1 MYKEIDENEE
11 QKKYTEVV
19 NKITPETL
27 GLKPTNDF
35 AEYAQQTII
44 DENPDKVKEWVG
56 KGAINIME
64 AGKRY
69 AAEFDGTYG
78 NIDPAANLNSIEKAL
93 HNSGINNA
101 VDERIEKRTK
111 AKEERN
117 KRVNNGTASILDRIG
132 ASLDRWG
139 NASYQAQLKGAEQQE
154 NSQMPHKNDPN
165 YKYKPVGTDITGR
178 VIYNETDLRK
188 KIDFSEALAD
198 SIGKGKALPFI
209 SGLVEGSSSKKY
221 RDIAE
226 RIRNGEA
233 IRQDELD
240 FVNRYNENLNEEY
253 IRGYTIGGQIGS
265 SILPSLL
272 AFGSEIALGGAVL
285 SRLGLKGAG
294 IAGGTNLGKNLL
306 RSGKVG
312 KKAAKAIAFTS
323 GQLAEGAITA
333 GVTSAVNPSRIF
345 ATYQER
351 RLNDEMKITDRGT
364 VIFSEAKE
372 SPAKAFIKSLGQVYI
387 SYFTENMG
395 ALLGSPLKAGGN
407 AIKNVGAQQFA
418 KVIEKNPVLEK
429 LIQRT
434 APIFAKAY
442 EKLNNLPIKGKSVEW
457 LKGQVKFDGFIEE
470 LGEEVLE
477 DILNLT
483 FGTNDEERT
492 LENYVS
498 KIVKSPEE
506 WAVLAGV
513 IALQGTML
521 SIAGNTLGDY
531 MHSNGVEFENIAKVL
546 TDSTESE
553 KIEYIDEA
561 IKRGDIKINEGA
573 IQDNQGHVSNLKNK
587 YYTQIKNAG
596 IEDTE
601 ALQTADLFSQVI
613 ATTANKFDM
622 SIEDTDRLMGLNIQ
636 SMTDEQAKAQ
646 QQADIKVQQ
655 ENLEKHNQPLYQRKK
670 IRTSPGQ
677 ISLNFDNVLQMN
689 LFQQK
694 QIFAPQEAG
703 NQPVQ
708 LEIKSS
714 YTESDILTTPQTT
727 EQIND
732 VGDSLLGNLKKNKK
746 QYTWAE
752 LENMN
757 DLLRSKYIAK
767 KYIVQMP
774 TFQELKEQGLSDR
787 SAAYVLYVYSKINS
801 KPASGYDSLKSQ
813 KTYYDF
819 VNEIIE
825 KTIQFAK
832 DNNELITNFS
842 PSQFNNDLFKTI
854 FPNTENKPVNNVFRA
869 YPEYNYKASVVGGN
883 KFVNSL
889 YLDYQSNKDID
900 KLAKTYSSGSNDNKK
915 ITENL
920 TGWQKKFEVSQNY
933 RGWFIADRKSGMII
947 SSTNL
952 PSKEI
957 AEFYAQK
964 IYDYLQANQNSFT
977 VDFSKMRNHIPRRQ
991 NNQNVR
997 PEALIE
1003 IFGFRGINFGNWT
1016 KQSERQDFVNLAY
1029 DSLYDLA
1036 EILNIP
1042 PKALSLGGKL
1052 GLAFGAQG
1060 RSRAAGHFI
1069 PEYNEI
1075 NLTRKSGAGSL
1086 AHEWWHALDFYFG
1099 DQSNGKDFSGTP
1111 ALTLKSQGLLREDI
1125 YNALSE
1131 IREQMKFAPLTEDEL
1146 NTKKNIIEERIKR
1159 NIEYYAN
1166 DIKKSF
1172 SKSKHSV
1179 QINSFIDDI
1188 LNRVGSID
1196 IKAERDELDKK
1207 FVEMLEERRRTF
1219 DNLSKLNNLEYQI
1232 LKLQQVE
1239 ALAQASKK
1247 YTNYYNNAVKLNQI
1261 EKGSGNYWT
1270 QDTELGAR
1278 AFASYILD
1286 KINQQQYTNHFL
1298 VQDEALQHS
1307 IDLSALAERIQNQT
1321 ENKDSID
1328 NKSMIVEW
1336 FPADTEERKRI
1347 FEAFDRLFNKVQV
1360 RNENNNLI
1368 LYQSINESN
1377 NFQDD
1382 INNARGF
1389 TYQRFNFDGTT
1400 KDNLIVLLKGKANKS
1415 TLLHEFAHVYLIT
1428 LNNLARENAKARD
1441 LLIKVNKFLNYNGVE
1456 YTTAQ
1461 HEKFA
1466 NSFVAY
1472 VRTGKAPTFG
1482 LKRVFEN
1489 FKKWLNDLYSNLQLS
1504 DEIELSQEAKD
1515 VFDELLGDMT
1525 LEKQKQISLDIIQK
1539 AKDNARLRFWEDE
1552 KDNRNISQNQLTD
1565 RQRRYRDTAYN
1576 ILWYAL
1582 SHTKNE
1588 EGKQLVKDKR
1598 QLYMLLGNDSKVNR
1612 KNKGVMSQSEKLK
1625 SILAELDDA
1634 FSGNDGFLPEW
1645 AEFFND
1651 PGVSTQNDEMADSEL
1666 ALMALDVIENK
1677 KYLYDAENVYEE
1689 LSVNDVKIAELELDY
1704 IIQKYAED
1712 KTDKSNVVV
1721 AFFEW
1726 IDNQHPYIHEDLI
1739 AKWESKTNEI
1749 DRYQALNKF
1758 EQAKEDLK
1766 LYAATLKGH
1775 GDYSWQFAEY
1785 ARAILKRLDF
1795 MTERDKEKIF
1805 SKLKEYNSFREV
1817 ERNLDY
1823 VMDYAQTLDDVTLRR
1838 NIADTIINEIK
1849 HTTPEI
1855 KNGTKKTR
1863 YDYRTN
1869 KLFERLRYLNKLNQ
1883 EEITDLYDAYV
1894 NGEIERRAEQFDENG
1909 TISSK
1914 VETYFEDIENSFLQ
1928 FKANGMYYNSAEML
1942 QTLLDKI
1949 QNAKFTGKLA
1959 RDEMDFE
1966 RQMNQKNWIDNCAKA
1981 VETHKGKVGKTEELY
1996 SMEANFDSLLSMI
2009 FDDKIKNKF
2018 SLDDLYAQVD
2028 GRVGKDREE
2037 VLNKIADAFGFQGVL
2052 KGAMLNNKFIE
2063 MTNDKFTI
2071 KQRYANKYQ
2080 TDTSGVWNWEDITLS
2095 RMEVLYY
2102 YIQSK
2107 NPTSYAMLTDMGDEN
2122 TAPKGQFD
2130 KFEFDELINKL
2141 TDQEKLM
2148 GDILQ
2153 TAAEKYYN
2161 DLNKYHIKK
2170 HHIDMGKVTCYFPRK
2185 SEMKEINELDLFNQY
2200 TEKSTNPKFVK
2211 MRSAGPSVRIAP
2223 ANPINVLFNHIQKAN
2238 TIIIMGDQLDLM
2250 NKVFRDN
2257 DLKQK
2262 IKSVFGDKVYME
2274 FMQHVTE
2281 NLYSGQTATL
2291 SNAEGIISKIMSNVI
2306 AAPMLIKPQ
2315 IGIKQV
2321 MGLINYGVGDEHV
2334 STLEWLKAFGKVI
2347 KNPKAAIDFMMKDEY
2362 LKDRLTRANLN
2373 EAMKNQVDNKLFSK
2387 MSLLT
2392 DYFSLNMRLGDLFN
2406 LTLGGRAYIQVL
2418 LDKGYTEK
2426 QAFEL
2431 FRRKTISDQQSS
2443 IPSTLSNLQRNSKNN
2458 PFARL
2463 LFAYQN
2469 TPHQYF
2475 RICANA
2481 VIKAKQGKMSK
2492 TQAVKTIFIYWW
2504 FLPFIFNMA
2513 GSLSLI
2519 TFLTTGDPDEIYN
2532 DMLIACLGSIT
2543 CIPFFGE
2550 MARALFSTVTGQ
2562 EYFGNKDWFTRAN
2575 ESIIKPINK
2584 ARKGDLT
2591 FEDVLKSLEIL
2602 AQGFGIPLEEI
2613 DTQLEAV
2620 GDYAQGDIA
2629 KGFLKTLGYSRY
2641 RAKKLTGEEK
2651 E

>member
-78 NIDPAANLNSIEKAL
+78 NIDPAANLNRIEKAL

-154 NSQMPHKNDPN
+154 NSQMPHKNNPN

-294 IAGGTNLGKNLL
+294 VAGGTNLGKNLL
-306 RSGKVG
+306 RSGKVS

-333 GVTSAVNPSRIF
+333 GVTSVVNPSRIF

-483 FGTNDEERT
+483 FGTDDEERT

-521 SIAGNTLGDY
+521 SIAGNTLGNY

-546 TDSTESE
+546 TNSTESE

-646 QQADIKVQQ
+646 QQADIKAQQ
-655 ENLEKHNQPLYQRKK
+655 EYIKKHNQPLYQSVDSAGASEKEVSK
-670 IRTSPGQ
+670 A
-677 ISLNFDNVLQMN
+677 
-689 LFQQK
+689 QK
-694 QIFAPQEAG
+694 EWQEKG
-703 NQPVQ
+703 
-708 LEIKSS
+708 
-714 YTESDILTTPQTT
+714 TESKYFKKWF
-727 EQIND
+727 
-732 VGDSLLGNLKKNKK
+732 GDSKVVDKTGKPLVVYHGTNADFDTFDETKIGTATDMGIWGKGFYFGNTKTPYGTK
-746 QYTWAE
+746 
-752 LENMN
+752 
-757 DLLRSKYIAK
+757 
-767 KYIVQMP
+767 QMP
-774 TFQELKEQGLSDR
+774 VYLKIDNPF
-787 SAAYVLYVYSKINS
+787 VIN
-801 KPASGYDSLKSQ
+801 
-813 KTYYDF
+813 
-819 VNEIIE
+819 N
-825 KTIQFAK
+825 
-832 DNNELITNFS
+832 
-842 PSQFNNDLFKTI
+842 FKTI
-854 FPNTENKPVNNVFRA
+854 EEIADYLDVSEFNFRLDSNGIIHFAQDQINQITSHIKERGHDGVIMHSGGWSEYVVFTPEQIKSVNNQGTFDVENSNIYYQSAMKKSRSDNFADFYKAVLSKPKNTNDKEQFNAVTKDNLNIRIPHDTVIHDENRHKLTADEWQELLDNIDNVSYATISKKKSRFGGTPVLLKVDTENNCFGVVVETFAKNNPLISTAFIDTQSNIENWIENNRIKNEAVPNGTKTTFLDISLTNIITNIN
-869 YPEYNYKASVVGGN
+869 P
-883 KFVNSL
+883 KFKSKIINL
-889 YLDYQSNKDID
+889 NTYYQSENEQSGID
-900 KLAKTYSSGSNDNKK
+900 
-915 ITENL
+915 
-920 TGWQKKFEVSQNY
+920 
-933 RGWFIADRKSGMII
+933 
-947 SSTNL
+947 
-952 PSKEI
+952 
-957 AEFYAQK
+957 
-964 IYDYLQANQNSFT
+964 
-977 VDFSKMRNHIPRRQ
+977 
-991 NNQNVR
+991 
-997 PEALIE
+997 
-1003 IFGFRGINFGNWT
+1003 
-1016 KQSERQDFVNLAY
+1016 
-1029 DSLYDLA
+1029 
-1036 EILNIP
+1036 
-1042 PKALSLGGKL
+1042 
-1052 GLAFGAQG
+1052 
-1060 RSRAAGHFI
+1060 
-1069 PEYNEI
+1069 
-1075 NLTRKSGAGSL
+1075 
-1086 AHEWWHALDFYFG
+1086 
-1099 DQSNGKDFSGTP
+1099 
-1111 ALTLKSQGLLREDI
+1111 
-1125 YNALSE
+1125 
-1131 IREQMKFAPLTEDEL
+1131 
-1146 NTKKNIIEERIKR
+1146 
-1159 NIEYYAN
+1159 
-1166 DIKKSF
+1166 
-1172 SKSKHSV
+1172 
-1179 QINSFIDDI
+1179 
-1188 LNRVGSID
+1188 
-1196 IKAERDELDKK
+1196 
-1207 FVEMLEERRRTF
+1207 
-1219 DNLSKLNNLEYQI
+1219 
-1232 LKLQQVE
+1232 
-1239 ALAQASKK
+1239 
-1247 YTNYYNNAVKLNQI
+1247 
-1261 EKGSGNYWT
+1261 
-1270 QDTELGAR
+1270 
-1278 AFASYILD
+1278 
-1286 KINQQQYTNHFL
+1286 
-1298 VQDEALQHS
+1298 
-1307 IDLSALAERIQNQT
+1307 
-1321 ENKDSID
+1321 
-1328 NKSMIVEW
+1328 
-1336 FPADTEERKRI
+1336 
-1347 FEAFDRLFNKVQV
+1347 
-1360 RNENNNLI
+1360 
-1368 LYQSINESN
+1368 
-1377 NFQDD
+1377 
-1382 INNARGF
+1382 NARGF

-1472 VRTGKAPTFG
+1472 VRTGKAPNYG

-1489 FKKWLNDLYSNLQLS
+1489 FKKWLNDLYSSFQLS

-1515 VFDELLGDMT
+1515 VFDELLGDMS
-1525 LEKQKQISLDIIQK
+1525 LEAQKKISQDILKKARNNALLMIQQTENNK
-1539 AKDNARLRFWEDE
+1539 H
-1552 KDNRNISQNQLTD
+1552 NIPQNQLTD
-1565 RQRRYRDTAYN
+1565 RQRRYRDTAYD

-1598 QLYMLLGNDSKVNR
+1598 QLYMLLGNDSNANK
-1612 KNKGVMSQSEKLK
+1612 KNMGVMSQSEKFK
-1625 SILAELDDA
+1625 FILAELDDA

-1645 AEFFND
+1645 SEFFND
-1651 PGVSTQNDEMADSEL
+1651 PGVSSGNDTSADAEL

-1677 KYLYDAENVYEE
+1677 KYLYDADNIYEE
-1689 LSVNDVKIAELELDY
+1689 LTDQDVTMAQLELDY
-1704 IIQKYAED
+1704 IIQRYRED
-1712 KTDKSNVVV
+1712 TDKSNVVV
-1721 AFFEW
+1721 AFFDW
-1726 IDNQHPYIHEDLI
+1726 IDNQHPYIQEDLI
-1739 AKWESKTNEI
+1739 AHWEMKTNEI
-1749 DRYQALNKF
+1749 DRYQSLNKF

-1775 GDYSWQFAEY
+1775 GDYSSQFAEY

-1823 VMDYAQTLDDVTLRR
+1823 IMDYAQTLDDVTLRR

-1869 KLFERLRYLNKLNQ
+1869 ILFERLRYLNKLNQ

-1914 VETYFEDIENSFLQ
+1914 AETYFEDIENSFLQ
-1928 FKANGMYYNSAEML
+1928 FKANGMYYNSTEML
-1942 QTLLDKI
+1942 QTLLEKI

-2080 TDTSGVWNWEDITLS
+2080 TDTLGVWNWEDITLS

-2122 TAPKGQFD
+2122 TAPKGQFN

-2211 MRSAGPSVRIAP
+2211 MRSAGPSVRISP

-2262 IKSVFGDKVYME
+2262 IKSVFGEKVYME

-2281 NLYSGQTATL
+2281 NLYSGQVTTL

-2347 KNPKAAIDFMMKDEY
+2347 KNPKAAIDFMMRDEY

-2406 LTLGGRAYIQVL
+2406 LTLGGRAYVQVL

-2431 FRRKTISDQQSS
+2431 FRKKTISDQQSS

-2550 MARALFSTVTGQ
+2550 MARALFSTITGQ

-2613 DTQLEAV
+2613 DTQIEAV

>member
-19 NKITPETL
+19 NKITPESL
-27 GLKPTNDF
+27 GLRPTNDF

-56 KGAINIME
+56 KGAINVME

-69 AAEFDGTYG
+69 ASEFDGTYG
-78 NIDPAANLNSIEKAL
+78 NIDPAANLNRVEKAL
-93 HNSGINNA
+93 QNSGVNNI
-101 VDERIEKRTK
+101 VDERINKRTK
-111 AKEERN
+111 AKAERN

-132 ASLDRWG
+132 AGLDRWG
-139 NASYQAQLKGAEQQE
+139 NASYQAQVKGAEQQE
-154 NSQMPHKNDPN
+154 ASQMPHKNDPN

-209 SGLVEGSSSKKY
+209 SGLVEGSSAKKY

-226 RIRNGEA
+226 RIKNGEA

-272 AFGSEIALGGAVL
+272 AFGSEMALGGAVL
-285 SRLGLKGAG
+285 GRLGLKGVGVAS
-294 IAGGTNLGKNLL
+294 GTNLGKSLL
-306 RSGKVG
+306 RSGKVS
-312 KKAAKAIAFTS
+312 KKMAKAIAFTT
-323 GQLAEGAITA
+323 GQLAEGGITA

-372 SPAKAFIKSLGQVYI
+372 SPAKAFVKSLGQVYI

-407 AIKNVGAQQFA
+407 AIKNIGAQQFA

-429 LIQRT
+429 FIQRT

-483 FGTNDEERT
+483 FGTDDEERT

-531 MHSNGVEFENIAKVL
+531 MHTNGVEFEDIARVL
-546 TDSTESE
+546 TNSTEAE
-553 KIEYIDEA
+553 KIEYINEA

-573 IQDNQGHVSNLKNK
+573 IQDNQGLVSNLKNK

-613 ATTANKFDM
+613 ATTANKFNM

-646 QQADIKVQQ
+646 QQADIKTQQ
-655 ENLEKHNQPLYQRKK
+655 ENIKKHNQPLYQSADSAGAENNE
-670 IRTSPGQ
+670 IE
-677 ISLNFDNVLQMN
+677 
-689 LFQQK
+689 
-694 QIFAPQEAG
+694 AAQEEWQEKG
-703 NQPVQ
+703 
-708 LEIKSS
+708 
-714 YTESDILTTPQTT
+714 TESKYFKKWF
-727 EQIND
+727 
-732 VGDSLLGNLKKNKK
+732 GDSKVVD
-746 QYTWAE
+746 
-752 LENMN
+752 ENGEP
-757 DLLRSKYIAK
+757 LIVYHGSKVADI
-767 KYIVQMP
+767 
-774 TFQELKEQGLSDR
+774 KEFD
-787 SAAYVLYVYSKINS
+787 
-801 KPASGYDSLKSQ
+801 
-813 KTYYDF
+813 
-819 VNEIIE
+819 
-825 KTIQFAK
+825 
-832 DNNELITNFS
+832 
-842 PSQFNNDLFKTI
+842 
-854 FPNTENKPVNNVFRA
+854 
-869 YPEYNYKASVVGGN
+869 
-883 KFVNSL
+883 
-889 YLDYQSNKDID
+889 SNK
-900 KLAKTYSSGSNDNKK
+900 SNYGHISAGFNFFTNNKNG
-915 ITENL
+915 E
-920 TGWQKKFEVSQNY
+920 GES
-933 RGWFIADRKSGMII
+933 
-947 SSTNL
+947 
-952 PSKEI
+952 
-957 AEFYAQK
+957 AEFYAGKNGTIYECYISMKNPLVYNATGWKDEGVEYKTPVEFFDTNKGEIKRTYRKGDYDGIIVKVGDNTIYAVPNSEQIKSVNNNGTFDSENPNIYYQSSENEERNLLMAHATKAERIDDIIESGELVAPSMSVTKKDSIELSNKKFGDVLFLRNPRRIDFQNDNIYDRDIYSPRLPEPDYKLTNGTTVNAYEYSSMQREWKGNPERFVQRYGKTFDEYFKDAEKVLFMGYTPSGNRKYKPYKPNFILEYIKKNKLIGGENTNYGLSSFLARLAKKQISKDALKRTANEALQDRENAVEEYDKLRDEYADLMFGELGNYYRFDGYSWQK
-964 IYDYLQANQNSFT
+964 ISDEDFT
-977 VDFSKMRNHIPRRQ
+977 EIMVAVAT
-991 NNQNVR
+991 NNKRKLNTYIDTDR
-997 PEALIE
+997 LPKELYNKLK
-1003 IFGFRGINFGNWT
+1003 NFT
-1016 KQSERQDFVNLAY
+1016 KR
-1029 DSLYDLA
+1029 
-1036 EILNIP
+1036 
-1042 PKALSLGGKL
+1042 ALSLP
-1052 GLAFGAQG
+1052 
-1060 RSRAAGHFI
+1060 RSYFEAK
-1069 PEYNEI
+1069 P
-1075 NLTRKSGAGSL
+1075 LRKV
-1086 AHEWWHALDFYFG
+1086 D
-1099 DQSNGKDFSGTP
+1099 
-1111 ALTLKSQGLLREDI
+1111 
-1125 YNALSE
+1125 LSE
-1131 IREQMKFAPLTEDEL
+1131 FP
-1146 NTKKNIIEERIKR
+1146 
-1159 NIEYYAN
+1159 Y
-1166 DIKKSF
+1166 
-1172 SKSKHSV
+1172 
-1179 QINSFIDDI
+1179 
-1188 LNRVGSID
+1188 
-1196 IKAERDELDKK
+1196 
-1207 FVEMLEERRRTF
+1207 
-1219 DNLSKLNNLEYQI
+1219 
-1232 LKLQQVE
+1232 
-1239 ALAQASKK
+1239 
-1247 YTNYYNNAVKLNQI
+1247 
-1261 EKGSGNYWT
+1261 
-1270 QDTELGAR
+1270 
-1278 AFASYILD
+1278 
-1286 KINQQQYTNHFL
+1286 
-1298 VQDEALQHS
+1298 
-1307 IDLSALAERIQNQT
+1307 ALAEKGVLSDKQIKGL
-1321 ENKDSID
+1321 KDWGVTVVEYEKGKLIETINNID
-1328 NKSMIVEW
+1328 TTQQQI
-1336 FPADTEERKRI
+1336 
-1347 FEAFDRLFNKVQV
+1347 
-1360 RNENNNLI
+1360 
-1368 LYQSINESN
+1368 Y
-1377 NFQDD
+1377 FQEGDSGID
-1382 INNARGF
+1382 NARGF

-1472 VRTGKAPTFG
+1472 VRTGKAPTYG

-1489 FKKWLNDLYSNLQLS
+1489 FKKWLNDLYSSLQLS

-1539 AKDNARLRFWEDE
+1539 AKDNALLRFWEDE

-1651 PGVSTQNDEMADSEL
+1651 PGVSSQNDEMADSEL

-1689 LSVNDVKIAELELDY
+1689 LSVNDVKMAELELDY
-1704 IIQKYAED
+1704 IIQRYAEEG
-1712 KTDKSNVVV
+1712 TDKSNVVV

-1726 IDNQHPYIHEDLI
+1726 IDNQHPYIQEDLI
-1739 AKWESKTNEI
+1739 SKWELKTNEI
-1749 DRYQALNKF
+1749 DRYQSLNKF

-1838 NIADTIINEIK
+1838 NIADTIISEIK

-1863 YDYRTN
+1863 YDYKTN
-1869 KLFERLRYLNKLNQ
+1869 KLFERLRYLNKLSHD
-1883 EEITDLYDAYV
+1883 EITDLYDAYV
-1894 NGEIERRAEQFDENG
+1894 NNEIERRSEQFDENG
-1909 TISSK
+1909 TISAK

-1928 FKANGMYYNSAEML
+1928 FKANGMYYNSTEML
-1942 QTLLDKI
+1942 QTLLEKI

-1981 VETHKGKVGKTEELY
+1981 VESHKGKVGKTEELY

-2037 VLNKIADAFGFQGVL
+2037 VLNKIADVFGFQGVM
-2052 KGAMLNNKFIE
+2052 KGALLNNKFIE
-2063 MTNDKFTI
+2063 MVNDKFTI

-2130 KFEFDELINKL
+2130 KFEFDQLINKL

-2406 LTLGGRAYIQVL
+2406 LTLGGRAYVQVL
-2418 LDKGYTEK
+2418 LDKGYTKE

-2431 FRRKTISDQQSS
+2431 FRRKTIADQQSS

-2492 TQAVKTIFIYWW
+2492 TQAAKTIFIYWW

-2550 MARALFSTVTGQ
+2550 MARAIFSGITGQ

-2575 ESIIKPINK
+2575 ESIVKPIKK

-2591 FEDVLKSLEIL
+2591 FEDVIKSLEIL

-2613 DTQLEAV
+2613 DTQIEAV
-2620 GDYAQGDIA
+2620 GDYAKGDIA

>member
-11 QKKYTEVV
+11 QKKYIEVV
-19 NKITPETL
+19 NKITPESL
-27 GLKPTNDF
+27 GLRPTNDF
-35 AEYAQQTII
+35 AEYAQQAII
-44 DENPDKVKEWVG
+44 DENPDKVKEWIG
-56 KGAINIME
+56 KGAINVME

-69 AAEFDGTYG
+69 ASELDGTYG
-78 NIDPAANLNSIEKAL
+78 NIDPAANLNRVEKAL
-93 HNSGINNA
+93 QNSGVNNI
-101 VDERIEKRTK
+101 VDERIEKQAK
-111 AKEERN
+111 AKAERN

-132 ASLDRWG
+132 AGLDRWG
-139 NASYQAQLKGAEQQE
+139 NASYQAQVKGAEQQE
-154 NSQMPHKNDPN
+154 ASQMPHKNDPN

-209 SGLVEGSSSKKY
+209 SGLIEGSSAKKY

-272 AFGSEIALGGAVL
+272 AFGSEMALGGAVL
-285 SRLGLKGAG
+285 GRLGLKGVGVAS
-294 IAGGTNLGKNLL
+294 GTNLGKSLL
-306 RSGKVG
+306 RSGKVS
-312 KKAAKAIAFTS
+312 KKMAKAIAFTT
-323 GQLAEGAITA
+323 GQLVEGGITA

-483 FGTNDEERT
+483 FGTDDEERT

-531 MHSNGVEFENIAKVL
+531 MHTNGVEFEDIARVL
-546 TDSTESE
+546 TNTTEAE
-553 KIEYIDEA
+553 KIEYINEA

-573 IQDNQGHVSNLKNK
+573 IQDNQGLVSNLKNK

-636 SMTDEQAKAQ
+636 SMTDEQAKEQ
-646 QQADIKVQQ
+646 QQADIKAQQ
-655 ENLEKHNQPLYQRKK
+655 ENIEKHNQPLYQSAMYKSPKK
-670 IRTSPGQ
+670 S
-677 ISLNFDNVLQMN
+677 FDEFYDQV
-689 LFQQK
+689 QQDRNPK
-694 QIFAPQEAG
+694 Q
-703 NQPVQ
+703 
-708 LEIKSS
+708 K
-714 YTESDILTTPQTT
+714 
-727 EQIND
+727 
-732 VGDSLLGNLKKNKK
+732 
-746 QYTWAE
+746 
-752 LENMN
+752 
-757 DLLRSKYIAK
+757 
-767 KYIVQMP
+767 
-774 TFQELKEQGLSDR
+774 
-787 SAAYVLYVYSKINS
+787 AYFT
-801 KPASGYDSLKSQ
+801 Q
-813 KTYYDF
+813 KT
-819 VNEIIE
+819 NAGIEIDIFHDVVRHDE
-825 KTIQFAK
+825 KKHSLTK
-832 DNNELITNFS
+832 EEWK
-842 PSQFNNDLFKTI
+842 DLFNSIDSNIEDKIIASKSYYRGKPVLFKVKVNSDYYGVSMEI
-854 FPNTENKPVNNVFRA
+854 FPNRNIITTAFKSTEKGVDTWLEKDKKKSAGTTAPNHQSGSSITKSNNVI
-869 YPEYNYKASVVGGN
+869 SGQT
-883 KFVNSL
+883 L
-889 YLDYQSNKDID
+889 IDI
-900 KLAKTYSSGSNDNKK
+900 
-915 ITENL
+915 I
-920 TGWQKKFEVSQNY
+920 
-933 RGWFIADRKSGMII
+933 
-947 SSTNL
+947 
-952 PSKEI
+952 
-957 AEFYAQK
+957 
-964 IYDYLQANQNSFT
+964 
-977 VDFSKMRNHIPRRQ
+977 
-991 NNQNVR
+991 
-997 PEALIE
+997 
-1003 IFGFRGINFGNWT
+1003 
-1016 KQSERQDFVNLAY
+1016 
-1029 DSLYDLA
+1029 
-1036 EILNIP
+1036 
-1042 PKALSLGGKL
+1042 
-1052 GLAFGAQG
+1052 
-1060 RSRAAGHFI
+1060 
-1069 PEYNEI
+1069 
-1075 NLTRKSGAGSL
+1075 
-1086 AHEWWHALDFYFG
+1086 
-1099 DQSNGKDFSGTP
+1099 
-1111 ALTLKSQGLLREDI
+1111 
-1125 YNALSE
+1125 
-1131 IREQMKFAPLTEDEL
+1131 
-1146 NTKKNIIEERIKR
+1146 
-1159 NIEYYAN
+1159 N
-1166 DIKKSF
+1166 DIKINFNPKTINNKIYYQSAMKKSRSDNF
-1172 SKSKHSV
+1172 ADFYKTVLSKPKNTNNKEQFNAVTHEGLNIRIPHDTVIHDENRHKLTADEWQDLLDNIDNVSYAAISKKKSRFGGTPVLLKVDTENNSFGVVVETFAKNNPLISTAFIDTQSNIENWIENNKIKNEAVPNGTKTTFLDISLTNIITDINPKFKSKI
-1179 QINSFIDDI
+1179 IN
-1188 LNRVGSID
+1188 LN
-1196 IKAERDELDKK
+1196 
-1207 FVEMLEERRRTF
+1207 TY
-1219 DNLSKLNNLEYQI
+1219 YQ
-1232 LKLQQVE
+1232 
-1239 ALAQASKK
+1239 
-1247 YTNYYNNAVKLNQI
+1247 
-1261 EKGSGNYWT
+1261 SGNE
-1270 QDTELGAR
+1270 Q
-1278 AFASYILD
+1278 
-1286 KINQQQYTNHFL
+1286 
-1298 VQDEALQHS
+1298 
-1307 IDLSALAERIQNQT
+1307 
-1321 ENKDSID
+1321 DSID
-1328 NKSMIVEW
+1328 
-1336 FPADTEERKRI
+1336 
-1347 FEAFDRLFNKVQV
+1347 
-1360 RNENNNLI
+1360 
-1368 LYQSINESN
+1368 
-1377 NFQDD
+1377 
-1382 INNARGF
+1382 NARGF
-1389 TYQRFNFDGTT
+1389 TYQRFNYDGST

-1472 VRTGKAPTFG
+1472 VRIGKAPTYG

-1489 FKKWLNDLYSNLQLS
+1489 FKKWLNDLYSSLQLS

-1515 VFDELLGDMT
+1515 VFDELLGDMS
-1525 LEKQKQISLDIIQK
+1525 LEAQKKISQDILKK
-1539 AKDNARLRFWEDE
+1539 AKNNALLMIQQNENN
-1552 KDNRNISQNQLTD
+1552 KHNIPQNQLTD
-1565 RQRRYRDTAYN
+1565 RQRRYRDTAYD

-1598 QLYMLLGNDSKVNR
+1598 QLYMLLGNDSKANK
-1612 KNKGVMSQSEKLK
+1612 KNMSVMSQSQKLK
-1625 SILAELDDA
+1625 FILAELDDA

-1645 AEFFND
+1645 SEFFND
-1651 PGVSTQNDEMADSEL
+1651 PGVSFGNDTSADAEL

-1689 LSVNDVKIAELELDY
+1689 LSVNDVKMAELELDY
-1704 IIQKYAED
+1704 IIQRYRED
-1712 KTDKSNVVV
+1712 TDKSNVVV

-1726 IDNQHPYIHEDLI
+1726 IDNQHPYIQEDLI
-1739 AKWESKTNEI
+1739 SKWELKTNEI
-1749 DRYQALNKF
+1749 DRYQSLNKF

-1863 YDYRTN
+1863 YDYKTN
-1869 KLFERLRYLNKLNQ
+1869 KLFERLRYLNKLSHD
-1883 EEITDLYDAYV
+1883 EITDLYDAYV
-1894 NGEIERRAEQFDENG
+1894 NNEIERRSEQFDENG

-1928 FKANGMYYNSAEML
+1928 FKANGMYYNSTEML
-1942 QTLLDKI
+1942 QTLLEKI

-1981 VETHKGKVGKTEELY
+1981 VESHKGKVGKTEELY

-2037 VLNKIADAFGFQGVL
+2037 VLNKIANVFGFQGVM
-2052 KGAMLNNKFIE
+2052 KGALLNNKFIE
-2063 MTNDKFTI
+2063 MVNDKFTI
-2071 KQRYANKYQ
+2071 KQRYANKYL

-2130 KFEFDELINKL
+2130 KFEFDQLINKL

-2281 NLYSGQTATL
+2281 NLYSGQTKTL

-2406 LTLGGRAYIQVL
+2406 LTLGGRAYVQVL
-2418 LDKGYTEK
+2418 LDKGYTKE

-2431 FRRKTISDQQSS
+2431 FRRKTIADQQSS

-2492 TQAVKTIFIYWW
+2492 KQAVKTTFIYWW
-2504 FLPFIFNMA
+2504 LLPFIFNMA
-2513 GSLSLI
+2513 GSLSPILY
-2519 TFLTTGDPDEIYN
+2519 LTTGDPDEIYN
-2532 DMLIACLGSIT
+2532 DMLIACLGPIT

-2550 MARALFSTVTGQ
+2550 MARALFSGVTGQ

-2575 ESIIKPINK
+2575 EAIVKPIQK
-2584 ARKGDLT
+2584 ARKNDLT
-2591 FEDVLKSLEIL
+2591 FGDVLKSLEIF

-2641 RAKKLTGEEK
+2641 RAKKLTGEVK

>member
-19 NKITPETL
+19 NKITPESL
-27 GLKPTNDF
+27 GLRPTNDF

-56 KGAINIME
+56 KGAINVME

-69 AAEFDGTYG
+69 ASEFDGTYG
-78 NIDPAANLNSIEKAL
+78 NIDPAANLNRVEKAL
-93 HNSGINNA
+93 HNSGVNNI
-101 VDERIEKRTK
+101 VDERINKRAKVK
-111 AKEERN
+111 AERN

-132 ASLDRWG
+132 AGLDRWG
-139 NASYQAQLKGAEQQE
+139 NASYQAQVKGAEQQE
-154 NSQMPHKNDPN
+154 ASQMPHKNDPN

-209 SGLVEGSSSKKY
+209 SGLVEGSSAKKY

-272 AFGSEIALGGAVL
+272 AFGSEMALGGAVL
-285 SRLGLKGAG
+285 GRLGLKGIGVAS
-294 IAGGTNLGKNLL
+294 GTNLGKSLL
-306 RSGKVG
+306 RSGKVS
-312 KKAAKAIAFTS
+312 KKMAKGIAFTT
-323 GQLAEGAITA
+323 GQLAEGGITA

-372 SPAKAFIKSLGQVYI
+372 SPAKAFVKSLGQVYI

-407 AIKNVGAQQFA
+407 AIKNIGAQQFA

-483 FGTNDEERT
+483 FGTDDEERT

-531 MHSNGVEFENIAKVL
+531 MHTNGVEFEDITRVL
-546 TDSTESE
+546 TNSTEAE
-553 KIEYIDEA
+553 KIEYINEA

-573 IQDNQGHVSNLKNK
+573 IQDNQGLVSNLKNK

-646 QQADIKVQQ
+646 QQADIKAQQ
-655 ENLEKHNQPLYQRKK
+655 ENIEKHNQPLYQSADSAGASEKEVSK
-670 IRTSPGQ
+670 A
-677 ISLNFDNVLQMN
+677 
-689 LFQQK
+689 QK
-694 QIFAPQEAG
+694 EWQEKG
-703 NQPVQ
+703 
-708 LEIKSS
+708 
-714 YTESDILTTPQTT
+714 TESKYFKKWFGNSKVVDETGKPLVVYHGGNIF
-727 EQIND
+727 D
-732 VGDSLLGNLKKNKK
+732 VFDYDKIGTNGTAEGVGFYFTDNKE
-746 QYTWAE
+746 TAE
-752 LENMN
+752 G
-757 DLLRSKYIAK
+757 YAK
-767 KYIVQMP
+767 KDG
-774 TFQELKEQGLSDR
+774 ELKECYLSIKKPLTYDSHYLSYNDVKNIIKKAAELQAEEYEEDIKDGFISNYADTYSLDIDDAVEMTTDIIYSEDKTDIDMLGELAY
-787 SAAYVLYVYSKINS
+787 SAGDEFANRATVLTT
-801 KPASGYDSLKSQ
+801 GYDGIVSNGFANERKGGGTFYIAFTPEQIKS
-813 KTYYDF
+813 
-819 VNEIIE
+819 
-825 KTIQFAK
+825 
-832 DNNELITNFS
+832 
-842 PSQFNNDLFKTI
+842 
-854 FPNTENKPVNNVFRA
+854 VNNQGTFDFANPNIYFQSA
-869 YPEYNYKASVVGGN
+869 YHGTPHRFDE
-883 KFVNSL
+883 FSL
-889 YLDYQSNKDID
+889 DNIG
-900 KLAKTYSSGSNDNKK
+900 SG
-915 ITENL
+915 EGAQAH
-920 TGWQKKFEVSQNY
+920 GWGLYFAEDREVSERY
-933 RGWFIADRKSGMII
+933 RK
-947 SSTNL
+947 T
-952 PSKEI
+952 
-957 AEFYAQK
+957 
-964 IYDYLQANQNSFT
+964 
-977 VDFSKMRNHIPRRQ
+977 
-991 NNQNVR
+991 
-997 PEALIE
+997 
-1003 IFGFRGINFGNWT
+1003 
-1016 KQSERQDFVNLAY
+1016 
-1029 DSLYDLA
+1029 
-1036 EILNIP
+1036 
-1042 PKALSLGGKL
+1042 
-1052 GLAFGAQG
+1052 
-1060 RSRAAGHFI
+1060 
-1069 PEYNEI
+1069 
-1075 NLTRKSGAGSL
+1075 
-1086 AHEWWHALDFYFG
+1086 
-1099 DQSNGKDFSGTP
+1099 
-1111 ALTLKSQGLLREDI
+1111 
-1125 YNALSE
+1125 LSE
-1131 IREQMKFAPLTEDEL
+1131 INDKWLYDGKDISSIVKGADIGLYKRTKHIGKKSMLEALQNRLEAAEEKAAKSKKDDDEISKLIFGDYAPDLNDIEIRDIKRQIDIVKNIDESKIEYKHSEGQLFKIDIPENDVLLDEDKGLREQPEKVRKAIFNYMKDNPDTFNMSIIRNHDEL
-1146 NTKKNIIEERIKR
+1146 PETKNGEWFYKEV
-1159 NIEYYAN
+1159 A
-1166 DIKKSF
+1166 F
-1172 SKSKHSV
+1172 
-1179 QINSFIDDI
+1179 
-1188 LNRVGSID
+1188 
-1196 IKAERDELDKK
+1196 
-1207 FVEMLEERRRTF
+1207 EERRKGVVGNGQKEASLLLNKYGIKGITYNGKQDGRCYVVF
-1219 DNLSKLNNLEYQI
+1219 DDKAINVLETY
-1232 LKLQQVE
+1232 
-1239 ALAQASKK
+1239 
-1247 YTNYYNNAVKLNQI
+1247 
-1261 EKGSGNYWT
+1261 
-1270 QDTELGAR
+1270 
-1278 AFASYILD
+1278 
-1286 KINQQQYTNHFL
+1286 
-1298 VQDEALQHS
+1298 
-1307 IDLSALAERIQNQT
+1307 
-1321 ENKDSID
+1321 
-1328 NKSMIVEW
+1328 
-1336 FPADTEERKRI
+1336 
-1347 FEAFDRLFNKVQV
+1347 
-1360 RNENNNLI
+1360 
-1368 LYQSINESN
+1368 YQSENE
-1377 NFQDD
+1377 QGGID
-1382 INNARGF
+1382 NARGF

-1472 VRTGKAPTFG
+1472 VRTGKAPTYG

-1489 FKKWLNDLYSNLQLS
+1489 FKKWLNDLYSSLQLS

-1525 LEKQKQISLDIIQK
+1525 LDAQKKISLDIIKK
-1539 AKDNARLRFWEDE
+1539 AKENALLRFWDDE
-1552 KDNRNISQNQLTD
+1552 AGNRNIPHNQLTD
-1565 RQRRYRDTAYN
+1565 RQRRYRDTAYD

-1625 SILAELDDA
+1625 SILSELDDA

-1651 PGVSTQNDEMADSEL
+1651 PGVSSQNDEMADSEL

-1689 LSVNDVKIAELELDY
+1689 LSVNDVKMAELELDY
-1704 IIQKYAED
+1704 IIQRYAEEGV
-1712 KTDKSNVVV
+1712 DKSNVVV

-1726 IDNQHPYIHEDLI
+1726 IDNQHPYIQEDLI
-1739 AKWESKTNEI
+1739 SKWELKTNEI
-1749 DRYQALNKF
+1749 DRYQSLNKF

-1838 NIADTIINEIK
+1838 NIADTIISEIK

-1863 YDYRTN
+1863 YDYKTN
-1869 KLFERLRYLNKLNQ
+1869 KLFERLRYLNKLSHD
-1883 EEITDLYDAYV
+1883 EITDLYDAYV
-1894 NGEIERRAEQFDENG
+1894 NNEIERRSEQFDENG

-1928 FKANGMYYNSAEML
+1928 FKANGMYYNSTEML
-1942 QTLLDKI
+1942 QTLLEKI

-1981 VETHKGKVGKTEELY
+1981 VESHKGKVGKTEELY

-2028 GRVGKDREE
+2028 GRVGKDRED
-2037 VLNKIADAFGFQGVL
+2037 VLNRIAEVFGFQGVM
-2052 KGAMLNNKFIE
+2052 KGALLNNKFIE
-2063 MTNDKFTI
+2063 MVNDKFTI

-2130 KFEFDELINKL
+2130 KFEFDQLINKL

-2347 KNPKAAIDFMMKDEY
+2347 KNPKAAMDFMMKDEY

-2406 LTLGGRAYIQVL
+2406 LTLGGRAYVQVL
-2418 LDKGYTEK
+2418 LDKGYTKE

-2431 FRRKTISDQQSS
+2431 FRRKTIADQQSS

-2492 TQAVKTIFIYWW
+2492 TQAAKTIFIYWW

-2519 TFLTTGDPDEIYN
+2519 TFLTTGNPDEIYN

-2550 MARALFSTVTGQ
+2550 MARAIFSGVTGQ

-2575 ESIIKPINK
+2575 ESIVKPIKK

-2591 FEDVLKSLEIL
+2591 FEDVIKSLEIL

-2613 DTQLEAV
+2613 DTQIEAV
-2620 GDYAQGDIA
+2620 GDYAKGDIA

>member
-19 NKITPETL
+19 NKITPESL
-27 GLKPTNDF
+27 GLRPTNDF
-35 AEYAQQTII
+35 AEYAQQAII
-44 DENPDKVKEWVG
+44 DENPDKVKEWIG
-56 KGAINIME
+56 KGAINVME

-69 AAEFDGTYG
+69 ASELDGTYG
-78 NIDPAANLNSIEKAL
+78 NIDPAANLNRVEKAL
-93 HNSGINNA
+93 QNSGVNNI
-101 VDERIEKRTK
+101 VDERIEKQAK
-111 AKEERN
+111 AKAERN
-117 KRVNNGTASILDRIG
+117 KKVNNGTASILDRIG
-132 ASLDRWG
+132 AGLDRWG
-139 NASYQAQLKGAEQQE
+139 NTSYQAQVKGAEQQE
-154 NSQMPHKNDPN
+154 ASQMPHKNDPN

-209 SGLVEGSSSKKY
+209 SGLIEGSSAKKY

-240 FVNRYNENLNEEY
+240 FVNRYNENLNQEY

-272 AFGSEIALGGAVL
+272 AFGSEMALGGAIL
-285 SRLGLKGAG
+285 GRLGLKGVGVAS
-294 IAGGTNLGKNLL
+294 GTNLGKSLL
-306 RSGKVG
+306 RSGKVS
-312 KKAAKAIAFTS
+312 KKMAKAIAFTT
-323 GQLAEGAITA
+323 GQLAEGGITA

-492 LENYVS
+492 LENYVN

-513 IALQGTML
+513 IALQGTAL
-521 SIAGNTLGDY
+521 SIAGNTLGNY
-531 MHSNGVEFENIAKVL
+531 MHSNGVEFEDIARVL
-546 TDSTESE
+546 TNSTEAE
-553 KIEYIDEA
+553 KIEYINEA
-561 IKRGDIKINEGA
+561 IKRGDIKINEDA
-573 IQDNQGHVSNLKNK
+573 IQDNQGLVSNLKNK

-636 SMTDEQAKAQ
+636 SMTDEQAKEQ
-646 QQADIKVQQ
+646 QQADIKAQQ
-655 ENLEKHNQPLYQRKK
+655 ENIEKHNQPLYQSAMYKSPKK
-670 IRTSPGQ
+670 S
-677 ISLNFDNVLQMN
+677 FDEFYDQV
-689 LFQQK
+689 QQDRNPK
-694 QIFAPQEAG
+694 Q
-703 NQPVQ
+703 
-708 LEIKSS
+708 K
-714 YTESDILTTPQTT
+714 
-727 EQIND
+727 
-732 VGDSLLGNLKKNKK
+732 
-746 QYTWAE
+746 
-752 LENMN
+752 
-757 DLLRSKYIAK
+757 
-767 KYIVQMP
+767 
-774 TFQELKEQGLSDR
+774 
-787 SAAYVLYVYSKINS
+787 AYFT
-801 KPASGYDSLKSQ
+801 Q
-813 KTYYDF
+813 KT
-819 VNEIIE
+819 NAGIEIDIFHDVVRHDE
-825 KTIQFAK
+825 KKHSLTK
-832 DNNELITNFS
+832 EEWK
-842 PSQFNNDLFKTI
+842 DLFNSIDSNIEDKIIASKSYYRGKPVLFKVKVNSDYYGVSMEI
-854 FPNTENKPVNNVFRA
+854 FPNRNIITTAFKSTEKGVDTWLEKDKKKSAGTTAPNHQSGSSITKSNNVI
-869 YPEYNYKASVVGGN
+869 SGQT
-883 KFVNSL
+883 L
-889 YLDYQSNKDID
+889 IDI
-900 KLAKTYSSGSNDNKK
+900 
-915 ITENL
+915 I
-920 TGWQKKFEVSQNY
+920 
-933 RGWFIADRKSGMII
+933 
-947 SSTNL
+947 
-952 PSKEI
+952 
-957 AEFYAQK
+957 
-964 IYDYLQANQNSFT
+964 
-977 VDFSKMRNHIPRRQ
+977 
-991 NNQNVR
+991 
-997 PEALIE
+997 
-1003 IFGFRGINFGNWT
+1003 
-1016 KQSERQDFVNLAY
+1016 
-1029 DSLYDLA
+1029 
-1036 EILNIP
+1036 
-1042 PKALSLGGKL
+1042 
-1052 GLAFGAQG
+1052 
-1060 RSRAAGHFI
+1060 
-1069 PEYNEI
+1069 
-1075 NLTRKSGAGSL
+1075 
-1086 AHEWWHALDFYFG
+1086 
-1099 DQSNGKDFSGTP
+1099 
-1111 ALTLKSQGLLREDI
+1111 
-1125 YNALSE
+1125 
-1131 IREQMKFAPLTEDEL
+1131 
-1146 NTKKNIIEERIKR
+1146 
-1159 NIEYYAN
+1159 N
-1166 DIKKSF
+1166 DIKINFNPKTINNKIYYQSAMKKSRSDNF
-1172 SKSKHSV
+1172 ADFYKTVLSKPKNTNNKEQFNAVTHEGLNIRIPHDTVIHDENRHKLTADEWQDLLDNIDNVSYAAISKKKSRFGGTPVLLKVDTENNSFGVVVETFAKNNPLISTAFIDTQSNIENWIENNKIKNEAVPNGTKTTFLDISLTNIITDINPKFKSKI
-1179 QINSFIDDI
+1179 IN
-1188 LNRVGSID
+1188 LN
-1196 IKAERDELDKK
+1196 
-1207 FVEMLEERRRTF
+1207 TY
-1219 DNLSKLNNLEYQI
+1219 YQ
-1232 LKLQQVE
+1232 
-1239 ALAQASKK
+1239 
-1247 YTNYYNNAVKLNQI
+1247 
-1261 EKGSGNYWT
+1261 SGNE
-1270 QDTELGAR
+1270 QSG
-1278 AFASYILD
+1278 
-1286 KINQQQYTNHFL
+1286 
-1298 VQDEALQHS
+1298 
-1307 IDLSALAERIQNQT
+1307 ID
-1321 ENKDSID
+1321 
-1328 NKSMIVEW
+1328 
-1336 FPADTEERKRI
+1336 
-1347 FEAFDRLFNKVQV
+1347 
-1360 RNENNNLI
+1360 
-1368 LYQSINESN
+1368 
-1377 NFQDD
+1377 
-1382 INNARGF
+1382 NARGF

-1428 LNNLARENAKARD
+1428 LNNLARENAKARN

-1472 VRTGKAPTFG
+1472 VRIGKAPTYG

-1489 FKKWLNDLYSNLQLS
+1489 FKKWLNDLYSSLQLS

-1515 VFDELLGDMT
+1515 VFDELLGDMS
-1525 LEKQKQISLDIIQK
+1525 LEAQKKISQDILKK
-1539 AKDNARLRFWEDE
+1539 AKNNALLMIQQNENN
-1552 KDNRNISQNQLTD
+1552 KHNIPQNQLTD
-1565 RQRRYRDTAYN
+1565 RQRRYRDTAYD

-1598 QLYMLLGNDSKVNR
+1598 QLYMLLGHDSKANK
-1612 KNKGVMSQSEKLK
+1612 KNMSIMSQSQKLK
-1625 SILAELDDA
+1625 FILAELDDA

-1645 AEFFND
+1645 SEFFND
-1651 PGVSTQNDEMADSEL
+1651 PGVSFGNDTSADAEL

-1689 LSVNDVKIAELELDY
+1689 LSENDVKMAELELDY
-1704 IIQKYAED
+1704 IIQRYRED
-1712 KTDKSNVVV
+1712 TDKSNVVV
-1721 AFFEW
+1721 AFFDW
-1726 IDNQHPYIHEDLI
+1726 IDNQHPYIQEDLI
-1739 AKWESKTNEI
+1739 AHWEMKTNEI
-1749 DRYQALNKF
+1749 DRYQSLNKF

-1766 LYAATLKGH
+1766 LYAATLKGY
-1775 GDYSWQFAEY
+1775 GDYSSQFAEY

-1863 YDYRTN
+1863 YDYKTN
-1869 KLFERLRYLNKLNQ
+1869 KLFERLRFLNKLSHD
-1883 EEITDLYDAYV
+1883 EITDLYDAYV
-1894 NGEIERRAEQFDENG
+1894 NNEIERRSEQFDENG

-1928 FKANGMYYNSAEML
+1928 FKANGMYYNSTEIL
-1942 QTLLDKI
+1942 QTLLEKI

-1981 VETHKGKVGKTEELY
+1981 VESHKGKVGKTEEFY

-2037 VLNKIADAFGFQGVL
+2037 VLNKIADVFGFQGVM
-2052 KGAMLNNKFIE
+2052 KGALLNNKFIE
-2063 MTNDKFTI
+2063 MVNDKFTI

-2130 KFEFDELINKL
+2130 KFEFDQLINKL

-2281 NLYSGQTATL
+2281 NLYSGQTKTL

-2334 STLEWLKAFGKVI
+2334 STLEWLNAFGKVI

-2406 LTLGGRAYIQVL
+2406 LTLGGRAYVQVL
-2418 LDKGYTEK
+2418 LDKGYTKE

-2431 FRRKTISDQQSS
+2431 FRRKTIADQQSS

-2492 TQAVKTIFIYWW
+2492 KQAVKTTFIYWW
-2504 FLPFIFNMA
+2504 LLPFIFNMA
-2513 GSLSLI
+2513 GSLSPILY
-2519 TFLTTGDPDEIYN
+2519 LTTGDPDEIYN
-2532 DMLIACLGSIT
+2532 DMLIACLGPIT

-2550 MARALFSTVTGQ
+2550 MARALFSGVTGQ

-2575 ESIIKPINK
+2575 EAIVKPIQK
-2584 ARKGDLT
+2584 ARKNDLT
-2591 FEDVLKSLEIL
+2591 FGDVLKSLEIF

-2641 RAKKLTGEEK
+2641 RAKKLTGEVK

>member
-19 NKITPETL
+19 NKITPESL
-27 GLKPTNDF
+27 GLRPTNDF

-56 KGAINIME
+56 KGAINVME

-69 AAEFDGTYG
+69 ASEFDGTYG
-78 NIDPAANLNSIEKAL
+78 NIDPAANLNRVEKAL
-93 HNSGINNA
+93 HNSGINNI
-101 VDERIEKRTK
+101 VDERINKRAK
-111 AKEERN
+111 AKAERN

-132 ASLDRWG
+132 AGLDRWG
-139 NASYQAQLKGAEQQE
+139 NASYQAQVKGAEQQE
-154 NSQMPHKNDPN
+154 ASQMPHKNDPN
-165 YKYKPVGTDITGR
+165 YKYKPVGSDITGR

-209 SGLVEGSSSKKY
+209 SGLVEGSSAKKY

-272 AFGSEIALGGAVL
+272 AFGSEMALGGAVL
-285 SRLGLKGAG
+285 GRLGLKGVGVASS
-294 IAGGTNLGKNLL
+294 TNLGKSLL
-306 RSGKVG
+306 RSGKVS
-312 KKAAKAIAFTS
+312 KKMAEAIAFTT
-323 GQLAEGAITA
+323 GQLAEGGITA

-372 SPAKAFIKSLGQVYI
+372 SPAKAFVKSLGQVYI

-407 AIKNVGAQQFA
+407 AIKNIGAQQFA

-483 FGTNDEERT
+483 FGTDDEERT

-531 MHSNGVEFENIAKVL
+531 MHTNGVEFEDIARVL
-546 TDSTESE
+546 TNSTEAE
-553 KIEYIDEA
+553 KIEYINEA

-573 IQDNQGHVSNLKNK
+573 IQDNQGLVSNLKNK

-646 QQADIKVQQ
+646 QQADIKAQQ
-655 ENLEKHNQPLYQRKK
+655 ENIEKHNQPLYQSVDSAGAENNEIKTAQKEWQEKGTESKYFKKWFGDSKVVDDNGEPLVVYHGGNIFDVFDYDKIGINGTAEGVGFYFTDNKETAEGYTKRNGELKECYLSIKKPLTYDSHYLSYNDVKNIIKKTAELQAEEYEEDIKDGFISNYADTYSLDIDNAVEMTADMIYSEDKTDIDMLGELAYSAGDEFANRATVLTTGYDGIVSNGFANERKGGGTFYIAFTPEQIKSVNNQGTFDTENPNIYYQIAYNGSPNNFDQFSTDYIGSGEGNQSHGWGLYFAENRETAERYRNRLKGIEESTLEGAKK
-670 IRTSPGQ
+670 IINQLNECLKFARNKKFK
-677 ISLNFDNVLQMN
+677 ISDTALDLYNSMEYRYENKNDFIADLQDSIAE
-689 LFQQK
+689 QKKHIK
-694 QIFAPQEAG
+694 QIEH
-703 NQPVQ
+703 
-708 LEIKSS
+708 
-714 YTESDILTTPQTT
+714 T
-727 EQIND
+727 
-732 VGDSLLGNLKKNKK
+732 LKKNG
-746 QYTWAE
+746 
-752 LENMN
+752 NN
-757 DLLRSKYIAK
+757 
-767 KYIVQMP
+767 
-774 TFQELKEQGLSDR
+774 
-787 SAAYVLYVYSKINS
+787 
-801 KPASGYDSLKSQ
+801 KSQ
-813 KTYYDF
+813 VYKVDIPKSD
-819 VNEIIE
+819 VLLDEDLSLNKQPEKVRKII
-825 KTIQFAK
+825 FNYMK
-832 DNNELITNFS
+832 DNPDDFIL
-842 PSQFNNDLFKTI
+842 PKD
-854 FPNTENKPVNNVFRA
+854 
-869 YPEYNYKASVVGGN
+869 Y
-883 KFVNSL
+883 NSL
-889 YLDYQSNKDID
+889 PQMRGHHFYR
-900 KLAKTYSSGSNDNKK
+900 
-915 ITENL
+915 
-920 TGWQKKFEVSQNY
+920 EV
-933 RGWFIADRKSGMII
+933 
-947 SSTNL
+947 
-952 PSKEI
+952 
-957 AEFYAQK
+957 
-964 IYDYLQANQNSFT
+964 
-977 VDFSKMRNHIPRRQ
+977 
-991 NNQNVR
+991 
-997 PEALIE
+997 ALIE
-1003 IFGFRGINFGNWT
+1003 RKKGAIGNGDKEASLSLNEYGIKGITYDGQQDGRCYVVFDDKAINVLET
-1016 KQSERQDFVNLAY
+1016 YYQSENEQ
-1029 DSLYDLA
+1029 
-1036 EILNIP
+1036 
-1042 PKALSLGGKL
+1042 GG
-1052 GLAFGAQG
+1052 
-1060 RSRAAGHFI
+1060 
-1069 PEYNEI
+1069 
-1075 NLTRKSGAGSL
+1075 
-1086 AHEWWHALDFYFG
+1086 
-1099 DQSNGKDFSGTP
+1099 
-1111 ALTLKSQGLLREDI
+1111 
-1125 YNALSE
+1125 
-1131 IREQMKFAPLTEDEL
+1131 
-1146 NTKKNIIEERIKR
+1146 
-1159 NIEYYAN
+1159 
-1166 DIKKSF
+1166 
-1172 SKSKHSV
+1172 
-1179 QINSFIDDI
+1179 ID
-1188 LNRVGSID
+1188 
-1196 IKAERDELDKK
+1196 
-1207 FVEMLEERRRTF
+1207 
-1219 DNLSKLNNLEYQI
+1219 
-1232 LKLQQVE
+1232 
-1239 ALAQASKK
+1239 
-1247 YTNYYNNAVKLNQI
+1247 
-1261 EKGSGNYWT
+1261 
-1270 QDTELGAR
+1270 
-1278 AFASYILD
+1278 
-1286 KINQQQYTNHFL
+1286 
-1298 VQDEALQHS
+1298 
-1307 IDLSALAERIQNQT
+1307 
-1321 ENKDSID
+1321 
-1328 NKSMIVEW
+1328 
-1336 FPADTEERKRI
+1336 
-1347 FEAFDRLFNKVQV
+1347 
-1360 RNENNNLI
+1360 
-1368 LYQSINESN
+1368 
-1377 NFQDD
+1377 
-1382 INNARGF
+1382 NARGF

-1472 VRTGKAPTFG
+1472 VRTGKAPTYG
-1482 LKRVFEN
+1482 LKKVFEN
-1489 FKKWLNDLYSNLQLS
+1489 FKKWLNDLYSSLQLS

-1525 LEKQKQISLDIIQK
+1525 LDVQKKISLDIIKK
-1539 AKDNARLRFWEDE
+1539 AKENALLRFWDDE
-1552 KDNRNISQNQLTD
+1552 AGNRNIPQNQLTD
-1565 RQRRYRDTAYN
+1565 RQRRYRDTAYD

-1625 SILAELDDA
+1625 SILSELDDA
-1634 FSGNDGFLPEW
+1634 FSGNDGFLLEW

-1651 PGVSTQNDEMADSEL
+1651 PGVSSQNDEMADSEL

-1689 LSVNDVKIAELELDY
+1689 LSVNDVKMAELELDY
-1704 IIQKYAED
+1704 IIQRYAEEG
-1712 KTDKSNVVV
+1712 TDKSNVVV

-1726 IDNQHPYIHEDLI
+1726 IDNQHPYIQEDLI
-1739 AKWESKTNEI
+1739 SKWELKTNEI
-1749 DRYQALNKF
+1749 DRYQSLNKF

-1838 NIADTIINEIK
+1838 NIADTIISEIK

-1863 YDYRTN
+1863 YDYKTN
-1869 KLFERLRYLNKLNQ
+1869 KLFERLRYLNKLSHD
-1883 EEITDLYDAYV
+1883 EITDLYDAYV
-1894 NGEIERRAEQFDENG
+1894 NNEIERRSEQFDENG
-1909 TISSK
+1909 TISAK

-1928 FKANGMYYNSAEML
+1928 FKANGMYYNSTEML
-1942 QTLLDKI
+1942 QTLLEKI

-1981 VETHKGKVGKTEELY
+1981 VESHKGKVGKTEELY

-2037 VLNKIADAFGFQGVL
+2037 VLNKIADVFGFQGVM
-2052 KGAMLNNKFIE
+2052 KGALLNNKFIE
-2063 MTNDKFTI
+2063 MVNDKFTI

-2130 KFEFDELINKL
+2130 KFEFDQLINKL

-2406 LTLGGRAYIQVL
+2406 LTLGGRAYVQVL
-2418 LDKGYTEK
+2418 LDKGYTKE

-2431 FRRKTISDQQSS
+2431 FRRKTIADQQSS

-2492 TQAVKTIFIYWW
+2492 TQAAKTIFIYWW

-2550 MARALFSTVTGQ
+2550 MARAIFSGITGQ

-2575 ESIIKPINK
+2575 ESIVKPIKK

-2591 FEDVLKSLEIL
+2591 FEDVIKSLEIL

-2613 DTQLEAV
+2613 DTQIEAV
-2620 GDYAQGDIA
+2620 GDYAKGDIA

>member
-19 NKITPETL
+19 NKITPESL
-27 GLKPTNDF
+27 GLRPTNDF

-56 KGAINIME
+56 KGAINVME

-69 AAEFDGTYG
+69 AYEFDGTYG
-78 NIDPAANLNSIEKAL
+78 NIDPAANLNRVEKAL
-93 HNSGINNA
+93 HNSGINNI
-101 VDERIEKRTK
+101 VDERINKRAK
-111 AKEERN
+111 AKAERN

-132 ASLDRWG
+132 AGLDRWG
-139 NASYQAQLKGAEQQE
+139 NASYQAQVKGAEQQE
-154 NSQMPHKNDPN
+154 ASQMPHKNDPN
-165 YKYKPVGTDITGR
+165 YKYKPVGSDITGR

-209 SGLVEGSSSKKY
+209 SGLVEGSSAKKY

-285 SRLGLKGAG
+285 GRLGLKGVGVAS
-294 IAGGTNLGKNLL
+294 GTNLGKSLL
-306 RSGKVG
+306 RSGKVS
-312 KKAAKAIAFTS
+312 KKMAKGIAFTT
-323 GQLAEGAITA
+323 GQLAEGGITA

-372 SPAKAFIKSLGQVYI
+372 SPAKAFVKSLGQVYI

-407 AIKNVGAQQFA
+407 AIKNIGAQQFA

-483 FGTNDEERT
+483 FGTDDEERT

-531 MHSNGVEFENIAKVL
+531 MHTNGVEFEDIARVL
-546 TDSTESE
+546 TNSTEAE
-553 KIEYIDEA
+553 KIEYINEA

-573 IQDNQGHVSNLKNK
+573 IQDNQGLVSNLKNK

-646 QQADIKVQQ
+646 QQADIQAQQ
-655 ENLEKHNQPLYQRKK
+655 ENIKKHNQPLYQSADSAGASEKEVSKAQKEWQEKGTESKYFKKWFGNSKVVDETGKPLVVYHGGNIFDVFDYDKIGTNGTAEGVGFYFTDNKETAEGYAKKDGELKECYLSIKKPLTYDSHYLSYNDVKNIIKKAAELQAEEYEEDIKDGFISNYADTYSLDIDDAVEMTTDIIYSEDKTDIDMLGELAYSAGDEFANRATVLTTGYDGIVSNGFANERKGGGTFYIAFTPEQIKSVNNQGTFDTENPNIYYQIAYNGSPNNFDQFSTDYIGSGEGNQSHGWGLYFAENRETAERYRNRLKGIEESTLEGAKK
-670 IRTSPGQ
+670 IINQLNECLKFARNKKFK
-677 ISLNFDNVLQMN
+677 ISDTALDLYNSMEYRYENKNDFIADLQDSIAE
-689 LFQQK
+689 QKKHIK
-694 QIFAPQEAG
+694 QIEH
-703 NQPVQ
+703 
-708 LEIKSS
+708 
-714 YTESDILTTPQTT
+714 T
-727 EQIND
+727 
-732 VGDSLLGNLKKNKK
+732 LKKNG
-746 QYTWAE
+746 
-752 LENMN
+752 NN
-757 DLLRSKYIAK
+757 
-767 KYIVQMP
+767 
-774 TFQELKEQGLSDR
+774 
-787 SAAYVLYVYSKINS
+787 
-801 KPASGYDSLKSQ
+801 KSQ
-813 KTYYDF
+813 VYKVDIPESD
-819 VNEIIE
+819 VLLDEDLSLNKQPEKVRKII
-825 KTIQFAK
+825 FNYMK
-832 DNNELITNFS
+832 DNPDDFIL
-842 PSQFNNDLFKTI
+842 PKD
-854 FPNTENKPVNNVFRA
+854 
-869 YPEYNYKASVVGGN
+869 Y
-883 KFVNSL
+883 NSL
-889 YLDYQSNKDID
+889 PQMRGHHFYR
-900 KLAKTYSSGSNDNKK
+900 
-915 ITENL
+915 
-920 TGWQKKFEVSQNY
+920 EV
-933 RGWFIADRKSGMII
+933 
-947 SSTNL
+947 
-952 PSKEI
+952 
-957 AEFYAQK
+957 
-964 IYDYLQANQNSFT
+964 
-977 VDFSKMRNHIPRRQ
+977 
-991 NNQNVR
+991 
-997 PEALIE
+997 ALIE
-1003 IFGFRGINFGNWT
+1003 RKKGAIGNGDKEASLSLNKYGIKGITYDGQQDGRCYVVFDDKAINVLET
-1016 KQSERQDFVNLAY
+1016 YYQSENEQ
-1029 DSLYDLA
+1029 
-1036 EILNIP
+1036 
-1042 PKALSLGGKL
+1042 GG
-1052 GLAFGAQG
+1052 
-1060 RSRAAGHFI
+1060 
-1069 PEYNEI
+1069 
-1075 NLTRKSGAGSL
+1075 
-1086 AHEWWHALDFYFG
+1086 
-1099 DQSNGKDFSGTP
+1099 
-1111 ALTLKSQGLLREDI
+1111 
-1125 YNALSE
+1125 
-1131 IREQMKFAPLTEDEL
+1131 
-1146 NTKKNIIEERIKR
+1146 
-1159 NIEYYAN
+1159 
-1166 DIKKSF
+1166 
-1172 SKSKHSV
+1172 
-1179 QINSFIDDI
+1179 ID
-1188 LNRVGSID
+1188 
-1196 IKAERDELDKK
+1196 
-1207 FVEMLEERRRTF
+1207 
-1219 DNLSKLNNLEYQI
+1219 
-1232 LKLQQVE
+1232 
-1239 ALAQASKK
+1239 
-1247 YTNYYNNAVKLNQI
+1247 
-1261 EKGSGNYWT
+1261 
-1270 QDTELGAR
+1270 
-1278 AFASYILD
+1278 
-1286 KINQQQYTNHFL
+1286 
-1298 VQDEALQHS
+1298 
-1307 IDLSALAERIQNQT
+1307 
-1321 ENKDSID
+1321 
-1328 NKSMIVEW
+1328 
-1336 FPADTEERKRI
+1336 
-1347 FEAFDRLFNKVQV
+1347 
-1360 RNENNNLI
+1360 
-1368 LYQSINESN
+1368 
-1377 NFQDD
+1377 
-1382 INNARGF
+1382 NARGF

-1472 VRTGKAPTFG
+1472 VRTGKAPTYG

-1489 FKKWLNDLYSNLQLS
+1489 FKKWLNDLYSSLQLS

-1525 LEKQKQISLDIIQK
+1525 LDAQKKISLDIIKK
-1539 AKDNARLRFWEDE
+1539 AKENALLRFWDDE
-1552 KDNRNISQNQLTD
+1552 AGNRNIPQNQLTD
-1565 RQRRYRDTAYN
+1565 RQRRYRDTAYD

-1625 SILAELDDA
+1625 SILSELDDA

-1651 PGVSTQNDEMADSEL
+1651 PGVSSQNDEMADSEL

-1689 LSVNDVKIAELELDY
+1689 LSVNDVKMAELELDY
-1704 IIQKYAED
+1704 IIQRYAEEGA
-1712 KTDKSNVVV
+1712 DKSNVVV

-1726 IDNQHPYIHEDLI
+1726 IDNQHPYIQEDLI
-1739 AKWESKTNEI
+1739 SKWELKTNEI
-1749 DRYQALNKF
+1749 DRYQSLNKF

-1838 NIADTIINEIK
+1838 NIADTIISEIK

-1863 YDYRTN
+1863 YDYKTN
-1869 KLFERLRYLNKLNQ
+1869 KLFERLRYLNKLSHD
-1883 EEITDLYDAYV
+1883 EITDLYDAYV
-1894 NGEIERRAEQFDENG
+1894 NNEIERRSEQFDENG

-1928 FKANGMYYNSAEML
+1928 FKANGMYYNSTEML
-1942 QTLLDKI
+1942 QTLLEKI

-1981 VETHKGKVGKTEELY
+1981 IESHKGKVGKTEELY

-2009 FDDKIKNKF
+2009 FDDKVKNKF

-2028 GRVGKDREE
+2028 GRVGKDRED
-2037 VLNKIADAFGFQGVL
+2037 VLNKIADVFGFQGVM
-2052 KGAMLNNKFIE
+2052 KGALLNNKFIE
-2063 MTNDKFTI
+2063 MVNDKFTI

-2130 KFEFDELINKL
+2130 KFEFDQLINKL

-2347 KNPKAAIDFMMKDEY
+2347 KNPKVAIDFMMKDEY

-2406 LTLGGRAYIQVL
+2406 LTLGGRAYVQVL

-2431 FRRKTISDQQSS
+2431 FRRKTIADQQSS
-2443 IPSTLSNLQRNSKNN
+2443 ISSTLSNLQRNSKNN

-2492 TQAVKTIFIYWW
+2492 TQAAKTIFIYWW

-2550 MARALFSTVTGQ
+2550 MARAIFSGITGQ

-2575 ESIIKPINK
+2575 ESIVKPIKK

-2591 FEDVLKSLEIL
+2591 FEDVIKSLEIL

-2613 DTQLEAV
+2613 DTQIEAV
-2620 GDYAQGDIA
+2620 GDYAKGDIA

>member
-19 NKITPETL
+19 NKITPESL
-27 GLKPTNDF
+27 GLRPTNDF

-56 KGAINIME
+56 KGAINVME

-69 AAEFDGTYG
+69 ASEFDGTYG
-78 NIDPAANLNSIEKAL
+78 NIDPAANLNRVEKAL
-93 HNSGINNA
+93 HNSGINNI
-101 VDERIEKRTK
+101 VDERINKRAK
-111 AKEERN
+111 AKAERN

-132 ASLDRWG
+132 AGLDRWG
-139 NASYQAQLKGAEQQE
+139 NASYQAQVKGAEQQE
-154 NSQMPHKNDPN
+154 ASQMPHKNDPN
-165 YKYKPVGTDITGR
+165 YKYKPVGSDITGR

-209 SGLVEGSSSKKY
+209 SGLVEGSSAKKY

-272 AFGSEIALGGAVL
+272 AFGSEMALGGAVL
-285 SRLGLKGAG
+285 GRLGLKGVGVAS
-294 IAGGTNLGKNLL
+294 GTNLGKSLL
-306 RSGKVG
+306 RSGKVS
-312 KKAAKAIAFTS
+312 KKMAKAIAFTT
-323 GQLAEGAITA
+323 GQLAEGGITA

-372 SPAKAFIKSLGQVYI
+372 SPAKAFVKSLGQVYI

-407 AIKNVGAQQFA
+407 AIKNIGAQQFA

-483 FGTNDEERT
+483 FGTDDEERT

-531 MHSNGVEFENIAKVL
+531 MHTNGVEFEDIARVL
-546 TDSTESE
+546 TNSTEAE
-553 KIEYIDEA
+553 KIEYINEA

-573 IQDNQGHVSNLKNK
+573 IQDNQGLVSNLKNK

-646 QQADIKVQQ
+646 QQADIKAQQ
-655 ENLEKHNQPLYQRKK
+655 ENIEKHNQPLYQSVDSAGAENNEIKTAQKEWQEKGTESKYFKKWFGDSKVVDDNGEPLVVYHGGNIFDVFDYDKIGINGTAEGVGFYFTDNKETAEGYTKRNGELKECYLSIKKPLTYDSHYLSYNDVKNIIKKTAELQAEEYEEDIKDGFISNYADTYSLDIDNAVEMTADMIYSEDKTDIDMLGELAYSAGDEFANRATVLTTGYDGIVSNGFANERKGGGTFYIAFTPEQIKSVNNQGTFDTENPNIYYQIAYNGSPNNFDQFSTDYIGSGEGNQSHGWGLYFAENRETAERYRNRLKGIEESTLEGAKK
-670 IRTSPGQ
+670 IINQLNECLKFARNKKFK
-677 ISLNFDNVLQMN
+677 ISDTALDLYNSMEYRYENKNDFIADLQDSIAE
-689 LFQQK
+689 QKKHIK
-694 QIFAPQEAG
+694 QIEH
-703 NQPVQ
+703 
-708 LEIKSS
+708 
-714 YTESDILTTPQTT
+714 T
-727 EQIND
+727 
-732 VGDSLLGNLKKNKK
+732 LKKNG
-746 QYTWAE
+746 
-752 LENMN
+752 NN
-757 DLLRSKYIAK
+757 
-767 KYIVQMP
+767 
-774 TFQELKEQGLSDR
+774 
-787 SAAYVLYVYSKINS
+787 
-801 KPASGYDSLKSQ
+801 KSQ
-813 KTYYDF
+813 VYKVDIPKSD
-819 VNEIIE
+819 VLLDEDLSLNKQPEKVRKII
-825 KTIQFAK
+825 FNYMK
-832 DNNELITNFS
+832 DNPDDFIL
-842 PSQFNNDLFKTI
+842 PKD
-854 FPNTENKPVNNVFRA
+854 
-869 YPEYNYKASVVGGN
+869 Y
-883 KFVNSL
+883 NSL
-889 YLDYQSNKDID
+889 PQMRGHHFYR
-900 KLAKTYSSGSNDNKK
+900 
-915 ITENL
+915 
-920 TGWQKKFEVSQNY
+920 EV
-933 RGWFIADRKSGMII
+933 
-947 SSTNL
+947 
-952 PSKEI
+952 
-957 AEFYAQK
+957 
-964 IYDYLQANQNSFT
+964 
-977 VDFSKMRNHIPRRQ
+977 
-991 NNQNVR
+991 
-997 PEALIE
+997 ALIE
-1003 IFGFRGINFGNWT
+1003 RKKGAIGNGDKEASLSLNEYGIKGITYDGQQDGRCYVVFDDKAINVLET
-1016 KQSERQDFVNLAY
+1016 YYQSENEQ
-1029 DSLYDLA
+1029 
-1036 EILNIP
+1036 
-1042 PKALSLGGKL
+1042 GG
-1052 GLAFGAQG
+1052 
-1060 RSRAAGHFI
+1060 
-1069 PEYNEI
+1069 
-1075 NLTRKSGAGSL
+1075 
-1086 AHEWWHALDFYFG
+1086 
-1099 DQSNGKDFSGTP
+1099 
-1111 ALTLKSQGLLREDI
+1111 
-1125 YNALSE
+1125 
-1131 IREQMKFAPLTEDEL
+1131 
-1146 NTKKNIIEERIKR
+1146 
-1159 NIEYYAN
+1159 
-1166 DIKKSF
+1166 
-1172 SKSKHSV
+1172 
-1179 QINSFIDDI
+1179 ID
-1188 LNRVGSID
+1188 
-1196 IKAERDELDKK
+1196 
-1207 FVEMLEERRRTF
+1207 
-1219 DNLSKLNNLEYQI
+1219 
-1232 LKLQQVE
+1232 
-1239 ALAQASKK
+1239 
-1247 YTNYYNNAVKLNQI
+1247 
-1261 EKGSGNYWT
+1261 
-1270 QDTELGAR
+1270 
-1278 AFASYILD
+1278 
-1286 KINQQQYTNHFL
+1286 
-1298 VQDEALQHS
+1298 
-1307 IDLSALAERIQNQT
+1307 
-1321 ENKDSID
+1321 
-1328 NKSMIVEW
+1328 
-1336 FPADTEERKRI
+1336 
-1347 FEAFDRLFNKVQV
+1347 
-1360 RNENNNLI
+1360 
-1368 LYQSINESN
+1368 
-1377 NFQDD
+1377 
-1382 INNARGF
+1382 NARGF

-1472 VRTGKAPTFG
+1472 VRTGKAPTYG
-1482 LKRVFEN
+1482 LKKVFEN
-1489 FKKWLNDLYSNLQLS
+1489 FKKWLNDLYSSLQLS

-1525 LEKQKQISLDIIQK
+1525 LDVQKKISLDIIKK
-1539 AKDNARLRFWEDE
+1539 AKENALLRFWDDE
-1552 KDNRNISQNQLTD
+1552 AGNRNIPQNQLTD
-1565 RQRRYRDTAYN
+1565 RQRRYRDTAYD

-1625 SILAELDDA
+1625 SILSELDDA

-1651 PGVSTQNDEMADSEL
+1651 PGVSSQNDEMADSEL

-1689 LSVNDVKIAELELDY
+1689 LSVNDVKMAELELDY
-1704 IIQKYAED
+1704 IIQRYAEEG
-1712 KTDKSNVVV
+1712 TDKSNVVV

-1726 IDNQHPYIHEDLI
+1726 IDNQHPYIQEDLI
-1739 AKWESKTNEI
+1739 SKWELKTNEI
-1749 DRYQALNKF
+1749 DRYQSLNKF

-1838 NIADTIINEIK
+1838 NIADTIISEIK

-1863 YDYRTN
+1863 YDYKTN
-1869 KLFERLRYLNKLNQ
+1869 KLFERLRYLNKLSHD
-1883 EEITDLYDAYV
+1883 EITDLYDAYV
-1894 NGEIERRAEQFDENG
+1894 NNEIERRSEQFDENG
-1909 TISSK
+1909 TISAK

-1928 FKANGMYYNSAEML
+1928 FKANGMYYNSTEML
-1942 QTLLDKI
+1942 QTLLEKI

-1981 VETHKGKVGKTEELY
+1981 VESHKGKVGKTEELY

-2037 VLNKIADAFGFQGVL
+2037 VLNKIADVFGFQGVM
-2052 KGAMLNNKFIE
+2052 KGALLNNKFIE
-2063 MTNDKFTI
+2063 MVNDKFTI

-2130 KFEFDELINKL
+2130 KFEFDQLINKL

-2406 LTLGGRAYIQVL
+2406 LTLGGRAYVQVL
-2418 LDKGYTEK
+2418 LDKGYTKE

-2431 FRRKTISDQQSS
+2431 FRRKTIADQQSS

-2492 TQAVKTIFIYWW
+2492 TQAAKTIFIYWW

-2550 MARALFSTVTGQ
+2550 MARAIFSGITGQ

-2575 ESIIKPINK
+2575 ESIVKPIKK

-2591 FEDVLKSLEIL
+2591 FEDVIKSLEIL

-2613 DTQLEAV
+2613 DTQIEAV
-2620 GDYAQGDIA
+2620 GDYAKGDIA